1 MLSHF
6 SCIQPFA
13 TPWTVA
19 YQAPQSM
26 GFSRQ
31 EYWSGLSCP
40 PPGDTPD
47 PGVKPKSLAFPALA
61 GGCFITSATWG
72 ALLRLKWNLNQA
84 KYGILSFSRAGKPQ
98 PPVRGWATW
107 ASPHSTPILDT
118 GWSRLHPPSS
128 PGPTLSSLFPGPP
141 PRCAQCYGMRSVWS
155 LDILGH
161 LEQTLPACV
170 SLLVPATT
178 QLPPSH
184 AGSPA
189 GPLALTSSAPGIS
202 FTPRRWLDLLGRV
215 DPFLELAD
223 MEGWPSPQE

>member
-31 EYWSGLSCP
+31 EYWSGLPCP
-40 PPGDTPD
+40 PPSDTPD
-47 PGVKPKSLAFPALA
+47 PGVKPESLAFPALA

-72 ALLRLKWNLNQA
+72 ALIRLKWNLNQA

-107 ASPHSTPILDT
+107 VSPHSTPILDT

-128 PGPTLSSLFPGPP
+128 PLPHSLLPLPLSTLSLSLPHPPSSPGPTLSSLIPGLP
-141 PRCAQCYGMRSVWS
+141 PRSAWCYGMRSVWS

-202 FTPRRWLDLLGRV
+202 FTPRR
-215 DPFLELAD
+215 
-223 MEGWPSPQE
+223 